1 MLVTTSRP
9 IYEENSNANGK
20 KKPRTGK
27 FRKKLATGFQK
38 GYAKVK
44 EAGAL
49 PVIENLLGLGM
60 GSGNMPT
67 GADLPSGTPID
78 TPPPPTTMST
88 TTKVVI
94 GVLVLGAVIG
104 AVYYFNKNKSVKGKP
119 SVKIVK

>member
-38 GYAKVK
+38 GYSKVK
-44 EAGAL
+44 EAGAF
-49 PVIENLLGLGM
+49 PVIENLLGLG
-60 GSGNMPT
+60 SGTTQM
-67 GADLPSGTPID
+67 GADLPNATEIPTPQQ
-78 TPPPPTTMST
+78 TTTMST

-94 GVLVLGAVIG
+94 GVLVLGAVVG

>member
-1 MLVTTSRP
+1 MLVKTNAP

-49 PVIENLLGLGM
+49 PVIENLLGLGAV
-60 GSGNMPT
+60 SGTIPT
-67 GADLPSGTPID
+67 GADLPSGTPIE
-78 TPPPPTTMST
+78 TPPTGMST

-119 SVKIVK
+119 SVKITK

>member
-60 GSGNMPT
+60 GSGTTPT
-67 GADLPSGTPID
+67 GADLPSSTPID
-78 TPPPPTTMST
+78 TPPPTTMST

-94 GVLVLGAVIG
+94 GVLVLGAVVG